1 MTKKYNLSKIMK
13 RAWELFRTTVKNFSE
28 CLKKSWAE
36 AKEAVKVTTRYQLK
50 DWFYKKLVE
59 EKRSGSWIVYGTFG
73 KEDVLKET
81 EKAVYVSMGVY
92 NAATGAE
99 SAWAKNAGFRNPAL
113 QSINFKKRKK

>member
-1 MTKKYNLSKIMK
+1 MTNKYNLSKIMK
-13 RAWELFRTTVKNFSE
+13 RAWELFRTTVKSFSE
-28 CLKKSWAE
+28 CLKKAWAE

-81 EKAVYVSMGVY
+81 EKAVYVNMGVY

-99 SAWAKNAGFRNPAL
+99 SAWT
-113 QSINFKKRKK
+113 KKCWIPKSCVTEYEF